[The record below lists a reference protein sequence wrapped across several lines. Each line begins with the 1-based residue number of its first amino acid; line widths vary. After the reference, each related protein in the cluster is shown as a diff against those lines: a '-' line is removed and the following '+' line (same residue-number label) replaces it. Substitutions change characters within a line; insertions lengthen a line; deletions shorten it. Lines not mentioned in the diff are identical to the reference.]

1 VGVPAEINN
10 GAAKFDAA
18 TYSAYLQTSGRRP
31 RTSPSRR
38 LSAPNSRGS
47 TTSRRFNEAVST
59 SYGLRT
65 DEVPEGVQISPRL
78 GFNWGRHRD
87 SRNQLRGRRR
97 VVFSGSPAWV
107 WLGNAFQSSG
117 LTGYAGL
124 NCNSGTVS
132 ATATVSLKP
141 PAFNQANI
149 DNPPIACD
157 PNTRTVAGQVQTV
170 PGATAALGGAINS
183 IDPDFKF
190 PQFLKTS
197 LGYDRRLGQN
207 LIASVEGLYTKT
219 IYDGVLH
226 QPRAPRAA
234 GGSGR
239 AWPVL
244 YGTFSASGGSP
255 TFVPG
260 GRTQVLNIENTTKGY
275 AYNLTGKLE
284 RQFANRYAASLAYT
298 FSRARDVAS
307 TANSTAGS
315 NFGLGRSVTDTLT
328 KHTLAPSRFEQPHR
342 IVATA
347 SYTFPT
353 NTDVSFIYTGGSGF
367 NYDFSYGGTG
377 SFGDANADG
386 QRNDLVY
393 VPLSAFDPTEI
404 RFSGNQP
411 RSRRRRPRWRATS
424 SARPA

>member
-1 VGVPAEINN
+1 
-10 GAAKFDAA
+10 
-18 TYSAYLQTSGRRP
+18 
-31 RTSPSRR
+31 
-38 LSAPNSRGS
+38 
-47 TTSRRFNEAVST
+47 
-59 SYGLRT
+59 
-65 DEVPEGVQISPRL
+65 
-78 GFNWGRHRD
+78 
-87 SRNQLRGRRR
+87 
-97 VVFSGSPAWV
+97 
-107 WLGNAFQSSG
+107 
-117 LTGYAGL
+117 
-124 NCNSGTVS
+124 VS

-207 LIASVEGLYTKT
+207 LIASFEGLYTKT
-219 IYDGVLH
+219 IYDVFYTNRALREQPVGVDA
-226 QPRAPRAA
+226 R
-234 GGSGR
+234 GR
-239 AWPVL
+239 VL
-244 YGTFSASGGSP
+244 YGTFGASGGSP

-260 GRTQVLNIENTTKGY
+260 GRTQVLNIENTAKGY

-347 SYTFPT
+347 SYAFPT

-404 RFSGNQP
+404 RFSGNQAAQQAQAAALESYIQRTP
-411 RSRRRRPRWRATS
+411 CLNA
-424 SARPA
+424 ARGGFLTRNACRTPWTNTLNMRLEQSLPVIRGQRLSLRGEVFNFLNLLNKEWGEQPLVFTGGSDFLLTEVQKVNPVTNAPLTGNVTNSQAVGVYTFDVNRTRFNSDNLGSNYQVQFSLRYSF